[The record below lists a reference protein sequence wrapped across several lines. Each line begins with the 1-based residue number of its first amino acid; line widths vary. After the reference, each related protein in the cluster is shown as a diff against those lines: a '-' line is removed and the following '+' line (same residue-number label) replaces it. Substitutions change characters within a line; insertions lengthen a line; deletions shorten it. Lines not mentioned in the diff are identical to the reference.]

1 MLGKLIKLRLQS
13 IVSRSAA
20 RRKNGKSMI
29 VVFALLI
36 LYCVGVFGFM
46 FYHMFG
52 YMADTFVLLP
62 PFHWFY
68 FAMVGLLSFGLSFFF
83 TAFTAKSELFE
94 AKDNELLLSMPIRP
108 RTILLSRMAILLLVE
123 YLISLLIIVPAGLA
137 WFAAAGL
144 KISQLLLYIA
154 GSLFLPLISASLAC
168 LVGWLLA
175 LLTSRVRNK
184 TLVTVIFSLVF
195 LAVYFYVYFN
205 AQRFVTSLVANY
217 QSVAGS
223 MTGWGFLFCWYGR
236 GIAEPNGLL
245 FLLLALLA
253 LAVFAAAFLL
263 LGKGFLKVSSSE
275 NLKKRRTG
283 KLELRSSELSSALLR
298 KEFKR
303 FTSSAIYML
312 NCGLGLILAIVA
324 AVALV
329 IKADAVR
336 GLLAQIRAAELP
348 LTDFDLALI
357 LALLTSFFCSM
368 NCITAPSVSLEGK
381 NLWILRSA
389 PIPSGAILAAKLK
402 LHVLLCAGPT
412 LLLSAAAGFVLRPG
426 AAGWVVL
433 LLLPQMFVLLNGVF
447 GLMMNLCFPK
457 LEWTN
462 EAVPIK
468 QSASV
473 LLTMLPMMAYT
484 TLAVIGFVV
493 LVMAKG
499 VLTPTA
505 YLLIAAA
512 VAAAWLLLSALW
524 LWKKG
529 PRKFNAL
536 KG

>member
-13 IVSRSAA
+13 MISRSAA
-20 RRKNGKSMI
+20 RRKNGKSMV
-29 VVFALLI
+29 VVFALLM

-94 AKDNELLLSMPIRP
+94 AKDNELLLSMPIKP

-123 YLISLLIIVPAGLA
+123 YLVSLLVIVPAGIA
-137 WFAAAGL
+137 WFTTAGL
-144 KISQLLLYIA
+144 NVAQFLLYIA
-154 GSLFLPLISASLAC
+154 GSIFLPLISASLAC

-175 LLTSRVRNK
+175 MLTARVRNK
-184 TLVTVIFSLVF
+184 TLVTMIFSLAF
-195 LAVYFYVYFN
+195 LAIYFYVYFN
-205 AQRFVTSLVANY
+205 AQRFVTSLLANY
-217 QSVAGS
+217 QSVADS

-236 GIAEPNGLL
+236 GIAEPNLLL
-245 FLLLALLA
+245 FALLAALA
-253 LAVFAAAFLL
+253 LAVFTLAVLL
-263 LGKGFLKVSSSE
+263 LGRGFLKVSASE

-283 KLELRSSELSSALLR
+283 KLELRSSKLSSALLR

-303 FTSSAIYML
+303 FTSSALYML
-312 NCGLGLILAIVA
+312 NCGLGLILAVIA

-336 GLLAQIRAAELP
+336 GLLPLAQGVGLS
-348 LTDFDLALI
+348 LTDLDFALI

-389 PIPSGAILAAKLK
+389 PIPASAVLAAKLK

-426 AAGWVVL
+426 AAGWIAL
-433 LLLPQMFVLLNGVF
+433 LLVPQAFVLLNGVF

-484 TLAVIGFVV
+484 TLVIIGFVV
-493 LVMAKG
+493 LVMTKA
-499 VLTPTA
+499 VLTPTV
-505 YLLIAAA
+505 YLLIAVA
-512 VAAAWLLLSALW
+512 VALVWLLLSVFW
-524 LWKKG
+524 LLKSGPKKFE
-529 PRKFNAL
+529 RL
-536 KG
+536 